1 MTFQN
6 NGNISL
12 EFRKKKKI
20 RNKNRILYDIKYINS
35 PKIFQVLEQNTTE
48 RKKESLKQ

>member
-12 EFRKKKKI
+12 EFRKKKKFVI
-20 RNKNRILYDIKYINS
+20 KIEYYTILNI
-35 PKIFQVLEQNTTE
+35 
-48 RKKESLKQ
+48 